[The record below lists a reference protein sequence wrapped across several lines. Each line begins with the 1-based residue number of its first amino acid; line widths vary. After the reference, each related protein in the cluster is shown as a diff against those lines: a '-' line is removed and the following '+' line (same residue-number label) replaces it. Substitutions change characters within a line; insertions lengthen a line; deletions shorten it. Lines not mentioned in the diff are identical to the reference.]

1 MRDGIQHSRCGKI
14 GKPAGFQNKNIKIAK
29 IPLKECARIFI
40 LKRSTNLKGVVI
52 NTYIC
57 YTY

>member
-1 MRDGIQHSRCGKI
+1 MASNTVAAARSASPLGL
-14 GKPAGFQNKNIKIAK
+14 QNKNIKIDK
-29 IPLKECARIFI
+29 NPLKKYTHIFI
-40 LKRSTNLKGVVI
+40 LKRSANLKGVVI